1 MDQTALSFFVN
12 AVVSAVAFFV
22 AGHKTM
28 FKHDLAQLDMAF
40 RKCDSSPRSVQLTSL
55 GVPPPPPAY
64 KNRGKQ
70 RWGRGGGVS
79 CF

>member
-40 RKCDSSPRSVQLTSL
+40 RKCSVVLSVTQL
-55 GVPPPPPAY
+55 V
-64 KNRGKQ
+64 
-70 RWGRGGGVS
+70 WIGRGPGTKYCMMRKCECQLFWS
-79 CF
+79 KQP